1 MPMLTTS
8 VIRSP
13 VAPRWAPDRTSSAN
27 VSMRSSTPVH
37 VFCDVVPVNRVLILP
52 SAAQSNVQ
60 RGPTLGAIHPVTGE
74 HCIYRLPDTGLLGKL
89 DQRID
94 NGSI

>member
-1 MPMLTTS
+1 MFSM
-8 VIRSP
+8 RSRTP
-13 VAPRWAPDRTSSAN
+13 CTSSAT
-27 VSMRSSTPVH
+27 SFPSA
-37 VFCDVVPVNRVLILP
+37 RVLILP